1 MKKEGLVEDDE
12 DDENKLKKTDPEK
25 EQNSDEELEKS
36 PERDQ
41 EKKKEPSHF
50 SRVDVPTLHSKAPSN
65 DFPLLSNVVRTTFTL
80 KAGEML
86 YLPAGWFHEVTSF
99 NDNSRADPEFSG
111 HLAFNYWLSPPVTKD
126 FGAPYD
132 NEYWV
137 QWWKNETSFPVLSE
151 DGSEEN
157 ENEKN
162 EGENEDKEGEENENE
177 KNESENE
184 DNENEDSENEE
195 KSRKGG
201 KRKRAS
207 DEGEETPAKKKSK
220 K

>member
-1 MKKEGLVEDDE
+1 
-12 DDENKLKKTDPEK
+12 
-25 EQNSDEELEKS
+25 
-36 PERDQ
+36 
-41 EKKKEPSHF
+41 
-50 SRVDVPTLHSKAPSN
+50 
-65 DFPLLSNVVRTTFTL
+65 
-80 KAGEML
+80 ML

-99 NDNSRADPEFSG
+99 NDNSCADPEFSG
-111 HLAFNYWLSPPVTKD
+111 HLAFNYWLSPPVKKD
-126 FGAPYD
+126 FGEPYD

-137 QWWKNETSFPVLSE
+137 QWLKNETSFPVLSE

-162 EGENEDKEGEENENE
+162 EGENDDNKEGNEENENE

-184 DNENEDSENEE
+184 DNENEESENEE
-195 KSRKGG
+195 KERKGG